1 MNELLINEKMIAL
14 GESRSV
20 IREIFEYANRRKS
33 EIGADKVFDFSIGNP
48 STPPPVGV
56 QNALLDLLTNTDS
69 MSLHSYTSS
78 AGSLITRRRI
88 AEKESAR
95 AGYPI
100 TADSVYMTCG
110 AAASLS
116 ISLRALLREG
126 DKVILL
132 APFFPEYKVFT
143 ENAGGVIV
151 IVPPKDE
158 SMQPDMQAF
167 EDALTE
173 DVKAVIIN
181 SPNNPSGAIYSE
193 ETLSKMGKLLSDAE
207 EKYQKS
213 IYLISDEPY
222 RELVYDGG
230 SVPFAPAF
238 YENTLVCYSY
248 SKSLSLPGERIGYI
262 LVPPTVKAAEKV
274 FAAVCGAGRSLG
286 YVCAPSLFQHLVAA
300 CVDEVP
306 DVATYDENRTLLYN
320 SLSEMG
326 FTCTKPEGAFYLF
339 VKTPDGVSSQEFYE
353 EAKKYELLLVPSD
366 SFGIGGYVRVAYCI
380 AKSTIEG
387 ALPAFQKLSE
397 HYNLR

>member
-1 MNELLINEKMIAL
+1 MNELLINDKMIAL

-20 IREIFEYANRRKS
+20 IREIFEYANRRKG

-48 STPPPVGV
+48 STPPPSSV
-56 QNALLDLLTNTDS
+56 QETLIELLRTTDS
-69 MSLHSYTSS
+69 MQLHGYTSS
-78 AGSLITRRRI
+78 AGSPVTRRAI

-95 AGYPI
+95 AGYAISP
-100 TADSVYMTCG
+100 DSVYMTCG

-126 DKVILL
+126 DKVVLL
-132 APFFPEYKVFT
+132 APYFPEYKVFS

-151 IVPPKDE
+151 TVPPKDE
-158 SMQPDMQAF
+158 SMQPDMKAF
-167 EDALTE
+167 EAALTA

-193 ETLSKMGKLLSDAE
+193 ETLERMGKLLSAAE

-222 RELVYDGG
+222 RELVYDGER
-230 SVPFAPAF
+230 VPFAPAF
-238 YENTLVCYSY
+238 YPNTLICYSY

-262 LVPPTVKAAEKV
+262 LVPPSVREAKKV
-274 FAAVCGAGRSLG
+274 YAAVCGAGRSLG
-286 YVCAPSLFQHLVAA
+286 YVCAPSLFQQLVAHCA
-300 CVDEVP
+300 NELP
-306 DVATYDENRTLLYN
+306 DVATYDENRRLLYS
-320 SLSEMG
+320 SLTEMG
-326 FTCTKPEGAFYLF
+326 FTCTKPRGAFYLF
-339 VKTPDGVSSQEFYE
+339 VKAPDGVSSQAFYE

-366 SFGIGGYVRVAYCI
+366 SFGVGGYVRIAYCI

-387 ALPAFQKLSE
+387 ALPAFRELSK
-397 HYNLR
+397 HYGLS

>member
-1 MNELLINEKMIAL
+1 MNQLLINDKMIAL

-20 IREIFEYANRRKS
+20 IREIFEYATRRKG

-48 STPPPVGV
+48 STPPPEAV
-56 QNALLDLLTNTDS
+56 QKKLLDLLVNTDS
-69 MSLHSYTSS
+69 MSLHGYTSS
-78 AGSLITRRRI
+78 AGSPVTRRAI
-88 AEKESAR
+88 AKTESAR
-95 AGYPI
+95 AGYEI
-100 TADSVYMTCG
+100 TADSIYMTCG

-116 ISLRALLREG
+116 ISLRALLRGG

-132 APFFPEYKVFT
+132 APFFPEYKVFA
-143 ENAGGVIV
+143 ENAGGEIV

-167 EDALTE
+167 EAALTE

-193 ETLSKMGKLLSDAE
+193 ETLSKMGKLLSAAE
-207 EKYQKS
+207 EKYQKA

-222 RELVYDGG
+222 RELVYDGK

-238 YENTLVCYSY
+238 YKNTLVCYSY

-262 LVPPTVKAAEKV
+262 LVPPTVEAAEKV

-300 CVDEVP
+300 CVDEAP
-306 DVATYDENRTLLYN
+306 DVATYDANRTLLYN

-339 VKTPDGVSSQEFYE
+339 VKAPAGVSSQEFYE

-366 SFGIGGYVRVAYCI
+366 SFGIGGYVRIAYCI
-380 AKSTIEG
+380 AKSTIER
-387 ALPAFQKLSE
+387 ALPAFRKLSA
-397 HYNLR
+397 HYGLC